1 MKYPNAFKGVKKIWI
16 AEILMLIVAVLGI
29 VSVFVI
35 AANSVVI
42 DDVLAIDAGAADAVG
57 FITLSTAIIALIAFF
72 LNLLGLIVAQQ
83 DEESFRT
90 ALYVT
95 LVGVVTSVISAI
107 WSTNVILVRWM
118 DVITT
123 LCNLFASYYVLTGIA
138 SLANTYPDT
147 ETRDL
152 ALKSRTWLMG
162 TFCATAIMKI
172 ILSIFNIQ
180 SGTTFATI
188 LGIVGLVLEIVSY
201 ILYLRALNRGKNMLE
216 R

>member
-42 DDVLAIDAGAADAVG
+42 DESARAAACREVVRDVKE
-57 FITLSTAIIALIAFF
+57 
-72 LNLLGLIVAQQ
+72 LNAN
-83 DEESFRT
+83 
-90 ALYVT
+90 
-95 LVGVVTSVISAI
+95 AI